1 MKTILTSIFLFTALM
16 LSGCTSNEGTYYKEY
31 ELNRVWVLDN
41 LGGKSVDN
49 TNFPNGAPWME
60 VNVGKSEV
68 GGNTGC
74 NGMGGTVN
82 ATKDMIIFGNIIA
95 TRMFCDGVDEQK
107 FLDALHSA
115 GAWTIENERLFLYDS
130 YPNGVVLAVFRVKAS
145 NTEP

>member
-1 MKTILTSIFLFTALM
+1 MKTILTSIFLFAALI
-16 LSGCTSNEGTYYKEY
+16 LSSCTSNEGTYYKEY

-49 TNFPNGAPWME
+49 TNFPDGAPWME

-82 ATKDMIIFGNIIA
+82 ASSSMIIFSNLIM
-95 TRMFCDGVDEQK
+95 TRMFCDGVDETG
-107 FLDALHSA
+107 FISALQNS
-115 GAWTIENERLFLYDS
+115 GAWTIENDRLFLYDA
-130 YPNGVVLAVFRVKAS
+130 PGGIVLAVFKHG
-145 NTEP
+145 EKPKE